1 MVDFKGFAPDREAVT
16 RIPASFFTQLLAE
29 IEDIYEL
36 KVTLYALW
44 RLDKTEGPFPYV
56 TKKHFLED
64 EVFMA
69 GFGEKKQAGRNLTTG
84 LALAVERG
92 TLLTVDVQHHVLYF
106 LNSPRGQAAV
116 QAIENGQ
123 WEDGGVSE
131 YPIKLNIQRTNIFSL
146 YENNIGPITPMIA
159 DQLSESENDYPA
171 EWIEQAIKIAVTN
184 NVRRW
189 PYVEA
194 ILKNWQEEGRD
205 DRTDQR
211 RGKKT
216 EEKYDPEKY
225 TKGKFSDFIK

>member
-1 MVDFKGFAPDREAVT
+1 MTEFKGFSPDREEQT
-16 RIPASFFTQLLAE
+16 RIPAAFFTQLLSE

-44 RLDKTEGPFPYV
+44 RIDKTEGPFPYV
-56 TKKHFLED
+56 SRKNFFED
-64 EVFMA
+64 DILLMGMGEQAA
-69 GFGEKKQAGRNLTTG
+69 GNLVKG
-84 LALAVERG
+84 LSMAVERG
-92 TLLTVDVQHHVLYF
+92 TLLMTKVDDHELYF
-106 LNSPRGQAAV
+106 LNSPRGQDAL

-123 WEDGGVSE
+123 WEYGEGSE
-131 YPIKLNIQRTNIFSL
+131 FPIKLSIQRPNIFSI
-146 YENNIGPITPMIA
+146 YEKNIGPITPIIA
-159 DQLSESENDYPA
+159 DKLKESEEQYPVD
-171 EWIEQAIKIAVTN
+171 WIEEAIKIAVTN

-211 RGKKT
+211 RGKQI

-225 TKGKFSDFIK
+225 TKGKFSDFIKS